1 MNRSQ
6 ASSLSSLVVQAD
18 DTEGV
23 PDLRASDA
31 DREAAVEALSAHA
44 LAGRLTD
51 DELEERVAK
60 AYAAKM
66 LSELAELQVD
76 LPRLAV
82 RPHPPEERR
91 HHRPMM
97 PGTLGFTSRW
107 HSPADAKLTT
117 RELMTFVVP
126 PMERWGYDLTQRWDG
141 RLRFER
147 ETRPIWTIFVAIFL
161 FPFGLLALLY
171 KDRERITIDLDEDE
185 HGTQLVASGVAPL
198 PVRRA
203 FAELED

>member
-1 MNRSQ
+1 
-6 ASSLSSLVVQAD
+6 
-18 DTEGV
+18 V

-31 DREAAVEALSAHA
+31 DREAAVDALRRHA
-44 LAGRLTD
+44 MAGRLTIEEL
-51 DELEERVAK
+51 DERIEK
-60 AYAAKM
+60 AYTAKM

-82 RPHPPEERR
+82 RPHRPADRR
-91 HHRPMM
+91 GKRPWV
-97 PGTLGFTSRW
+97 PGRLAFTTRW
-107 HSPADAKLTT
+107 HSPADAKLTM

-147 ETRPIWTIFVAIFL
+147 ETRPVWTILVAIFL

-171 KDRERITIDLDEDE
+171 KDRERVTIDLDEDE
-185 HGTQLVASGVAPL
+185 HGTQLVATGVAPL

>member
-1 MNRSQ
+1 M
-6 ASSLSSLVVQAD
+6 
-18 DTEGV
+18 
-23 PDLRASDA
+23 
-31 DREAAVEALSAHA
+31 
-44 LAGRLTD
+44 AGRLSV
-51 DELEERVAK
+51 DELDERVEK

-82 RPHPPEERR
+82 RPHPPTEHRR
-91 HHRPMM
+91 RPWM
-97 PGTLGFTSRW
+97 PGRLAFTNRW
-107 HSPADAKLTT
+107 HSPADAKVTM

-126 PMERWGYDLTQRWDG
+126 PMERWGYDLTQRFDG

-147 ETRPIWTIFVAIFL
+147 ETRPVWTILVAVFL
-161 FPFGLLALLY
+161 FPFGLFALLY
-171 KDRERITIDLDEDE
+171 KARERVTIDLDEDE

>member
-1 MNRSQ
+1 
-6 ASSLSSLVVQAD
+6 
-18 DTEGV
+18 V

-31 DREAAVEALSAHA
+31 DREAAVDALRAHA
-44 LAGRLTD
+44 LAGRLTV
-51 DELEERVAK
+51 DELAERVEK

-76 LPRLAV
+76 LPRVAV
-82 RPHPPEERR
+82 RLPEVRR
-91 HHRPMM
+91 RNRPMV
-97 PGTLGFTSRW
+97 PGKLGFTCRW
-107 HSPADAKLTT
+107 HSPADAKLTM

-147 ETRPIWTIFVAIFL
+147 ETRPIWTILVAIFL

-185 HGTQLVASGVAPL
+185 SGGTNLVATGIAPL

>member
-1 MNRSQ
+1 
-6 ASSLSSLVVQAD
+6 
-18 DTEGV
+18 V

-31 DREAAVEALSAHA
+31 DREAAVEALRSHA
-44 LAGRLTD
+44 LAGRLTSE
-51 DELEERVAK
+51 ELEERVEK
-60 AYAAKM
+60 AYGAKM
-66 LSELAELQVD
+66 LSELAALQVD

-82 RPHPPEERR
+82 RPRAPEQRKA
-91 HHRPMM
+91 PWM
-97 PGTLGFTSRW
+97 PGRLAFTCRW
-107 HSPADAKLTT
+107 HSPADPRITM

-147 ETRPIWTIFVAIFL
+147 ETRPIWTILVAVFL
-161 FPFGLLALLY
+161 FPVGLFALLY

-185 HGTQLVASGVAPL
+185 HGTHLVASGVAPL

>member
-1 MNRSQ
+1 
-6 ASSLSSLVVQAD
+6 
-18 DTEGV
+18 V

-31 DREAAVEALSAHA
+31 DREAAADALRRHA
-44 LAGRLTD
+44 ADGRLTV
-51 DELEERVAK
+51 DELDERVEK
-60 AYAAKM
+60 AYGAVM
-66 LSELAELQVD
+66 LSELNSLQVD

-82 RPHPPEERR
+82 RPQRPAGPRR
-91 HHRPMM
+91 RPRV
-97 PGTLGFTSRW
+97 PGRWSFTSRW
-107 HSPADAKLTT
+107 HSPADARLTM

-126 PMERWGYDLTQRWDG
+126 PMERWGYEVTQRWDG

-147 ETRPIWTIFVAIFL
+147 ETRPIWTVLVAVFM
-161 FPFGLLALLY
+161 FPIGLVALVY

-185 HGTQLVASGVAPL
+185 HGTHLVASGIAPL

>member
-1 MNRSQ
+1 
-6 ASSLSSLVVQAD
+6 
-18 DTEGV
+18 V

-31 DREAAVEALSAHA
+31 DREAAVDALRRHA
-44 LAGRLTD
+44 AAGRLD
-51 DELEERVAK
+51 VDELDERVEK

-82 RPHPPEERR
+82 QPEPPEARR
-91 HHRPMM
+91 RSRPMM
-97 PGTLGFTSRW
+97 PGRYGFTNRW
-107 HSPADAKLTT
+107 HSPADARITM

-126 PMERWGYDLTQRWDG
+126 PMERWGYELTQRWDR

-147 ETRPIWTIFVAIFL
+147 ETRPVWTILVAVFL
-161 FPFGLLALLY
+161 FPFGLFALLY
-171 KDRERITIDLDEDE
+171 KDHERITIDLDEDE
-185 HGTQLVASGVAPL
+185 SGTHLVASGIAPL

>member
-1 MNRSQ
+1 
-6 ASSLSSLVVQAD
+6 
-18 DTEGV
+18 V

-31 DREAAVEALSAHA
+31 DRDAAVEALRTHA
-44 LAGRLTD
+44 RAGRLD
-51 DELEERVAK
+51 ADELEERIEK

-66 LSELAELQVD
+66 LSELAALQVD

-82 RPHPPEERR
+82 RPHPPAERR
-91 HHRPMM
+91 HHRPIM

-107 HSPADAKLTT
+107 HSPADSKLTM

-147 ETRPIWTIFVAIFL
+147 KTRPIWTILVAIFL
-161 FPFGLLALLY
+161 FPFGLPALLY
-171 KDRERITIDLDEDE
+171 KDRERITIDLDEDDD
-185 HGTQLVASGVAPL
+185 GTQLVASGVAPL

-203 FAELED
+203 FAGRED

>member
-1 MNRSQ
+1 
-6 ASSLSSLVVQAD
+6 
-18 DTEGV
+18 V

-31 DREAAVEALSAHA
+31 DREAAVAALRSHA
-44 LAGRLTD
+44 EVGRLSV
-51 DELEERVAK
+51 DELDERVEK

-82 RPHPPEERR
+82 RPHPPDDRR
-91 HHRPMM
+91 RNRPMV
-97 PGTLGFTSRW
+97 PGKLGFTCRW
-107 HSPADAKLTT
+107 HSPADAKLTM

-147 ETRPIWTIFVAIFL
+147 ETRPIWTILLAVFL

-185 HGTQLVASGVAPL
+185 HGTNLVASGVAPL

>member
-1 MNRSQ
+1 
-6 ASSLSSLVVQAD
+6 
-18 DTEGV
+18 V

-31 DREAAVEALSAHA
+31 DREAAVDALRRHA
-44 LAGRLTD
+44 AAGRLD
-51 DELEERVAK
+51 VEELDERTEK
-60 AYAAKM
+60 AYSAKM
-66 LSELAELQVD
+66 LSELAALQVD

-82 RPHPPEERR
+82 RPHRPADRR
-91 HHRPMM
+91 RRRPWI
-97 PGTLGFTSRW
+97 PGRFAFTCRW
-107 HSPADAKLTT
+107 HSPADAKLTM

-147 ETRPIWTIFVAIFL
+147 ETRPVWTILVAIFL
-161 FPFGLLALLY
+161 FPFGLFALLY

-185 HGTQLVASGVAPL
+185 SGTQLVATGIAPL

>member
-1 MNRSQ
+1 M
-6 ASSLSSLVVQAD
+6 
-18 DTEGV
+18 

-31 DREAAVEALSAHA
+31 DREAAVEALRHHA
-44 LAGRLTD
+44 VAGRLD
-51 DELEERVAK
+51 SEELEERVEK
-60 AYAAKM
+60 AYAAKL

-82 RPHPPEERR
+82 RPQPPADRPRR
-91 HHRPMM
+91 IPRM
-97 PGTLGFTSRW
+97 PGRLAFTYRW
-107 HSPADAKLTT
+107 HSPADAKVTM

-126 PMERWGYDLTQRWDG
+126 PMERWGYDLTQRFDG

-147 ETRPIWTIFVAIFL
+147 ETRPLWTIPVAILL

-171 KDRERITIDLDEDE
+171 KDRERVTIDLDEGE
-185 HGTQLVASGVAPL
+185 HGTQLVASGVAAL

>member
-1 MNRSQ
+1 
-6 ASSLSSLVVQAD
+6 
-18 DTEGV
+18 V

-31 DREAAVEALSAHA
+31 DREAAVDALRAHA
-44 LAGRLTD
+44 LAGRLTS
-51 DELEERVAK
+51 DELEERVEK

-66 LSELAELQVD
+66 LSELAALQVD

-82 RPHPPEERR
+82 RPHRPPDRPPRR
-91 HHRPMM
+91 PWI
-97 PGTLGFTSRW
+97 PGRLAFTSRW
-107 HSPADAKLTT
+107 HSPADAKVTM

-147 ETRPIWTIFVAIFL
+147 ETRPIWTILVAVLL

-185 HGTQLVASGVAPL
+185 NGTTLVASGIAPL

>member
-1 MNRSQ
+1 M
-6 ASSLSSLVVQAD
+6 
-18 DTEGV
+18 

-31 DREAAVEALSAHA
+31 DREAAVDALRRHA
-44 LAGRLTD
+44 AAGRLD
-51 DELEERVAK
+51 VEELDERVEK

-66 LSELAELQVD
+66 LSELAALQAD

-82 RPHPPEERR
+82 RPARVAPRR
-91 HHRPMM
+91 RPKV
-97 PGTLGFTSRW
+97 PGRWSFTYRW
-107 HSPADAKLTT
+107 HSPADAKLTM

-126 PMERWGYDLTQRWDG
+126 PMERWGYDLTQRFDG

-147 ETRPIWTIFVAIFL
+147 ETRPAWTILVAIFL

-171 KDRERITIDLDEDE
+171 KDRERITVDLDEDE
-185 HGTQLVASGVAPL
+185 HGTHLVATGIAPL

>member
-1 MNRSQ
+1 M
-6 ASSLSSLVVQAD
+6 
-18 DTEGV
+18 

-31 DREAAVEALSAHA
+31 DREAAVDALRRHA
-44 LAGRLTD
+44 AAGRLD
-51 DELEERVAK
+51 VDELDERVEK

-82 RPHPPEERR
+82 QPEPPEARR
-91 HHRPMM
+91 RSRPMM
-97 PGTLGFTSRW
+97 PGRYGFTNRW
-107 HSPADAKLTT
+107 HSPADARITM

-126 PMERWGYDLTQRWDG
+126 PMERWGYDLTQRWDR

-147 ETRPIWTIFVAIFL
+147 ETRPVWTILVAVFL
-161 FPFGLLALLY
+161 FPFGLFALLY
-171 KDRERITIDLDEDE
+171 KDHERITIDLDEDE
-185 HGTQLVASGVAPL
+185 SGTHLVASGIAPL

>member
-1 MNRSQ
+1 
-6 ASSLSSLVVQAD
+6 
-18 DTEGV
+18 V

-31 DREAAVEALSAHA
+31 DREAAVDALRRHA
-44 LAGRLTD
+44 MAGRLTV
-51 DELEERVAK
+51 DELDERVEK

-82 RPHPPEERR
+82 RPHAPAD
-91 HHRPMM
+91 RPRNRPWM
-97 PGTLGFTSRW
+97 PGRLAFTSRW
-107 HSPADAKLTT
+107 HSPADAKVTM

-126 PMERWGYDLTQRWDG
+126 PMERWGYDLTQRFGG

-147 ETRPIWTIFVAIFL
+147 ETRPLWTILVAVFL
-161 FPFGLLALLY
+161 FPFGLFALLY
-171 KDRERITIDLDEDE
+171 KERERVTIDLDEDE

>member
-1 MNRSQ
+1 
-6 ASSLSSLVVQAD
+6 
-18 DTEGV
+18 V

-31 DREAAVEALSAHA
+31 DREAAVDALRSHA
-44 LAGRLTD
+44 LAGRLTAE
-51 DELEERVAK
+51 ELEERVEK

-82 RPHPPEERR
+82 RPHLPADRPR
-91 HHRPMM
+91 HRPRM
-97 PGTLGFTSRW
+97 PGRLGFTYRW
-107 HSPADAKLTT
+107 RSPADAKLTM

-126 PMERWGYDLTQRWDG
+126 PMERWGYDLTQRFDG

-147 ETRPIWTIFVAIFL
+147 ETRPVWTILVAVFL
-161 FPFGLLALLY
+161 FPFGLFALLY
-171 KDRERITIDLDEDE
+171 KDHERVTIDLDEDE
-185 HGTQLVASGVAPL
+185 DGTQLVASGVAPL

>member
-1 MNRSQ
+1 
-6 ASSLSSLVVQAD
+6 
-18 DTEGV
+18 V

-31 DREAAVEALSAHA
+31 DREAAADALRRHA
-44 LAGRLTD
+44 AAGRLTVE
-51 DELEERVAK
+51 ELDERVEK

-66 LSELAELQVD
+66 VSELNALQVD

-82 RPHPPEERR
+82 RPQRPAAKAARR
-91 HHRPMM
+91 PWL
-97 PGTLGFTSRW
+97 PGRWSFTNRW
-107 HSPADAKLTT
+107 HSPADAKLTM
-117 RELMTFVVP
+117 RELMTFVAP
-126 PMERWGYDLTQRWDG
+126 PMERWGYDITQRWDG

-147 ETRPIWTIFVAIFL
+147 ETRPVWTILVAVFL

-185 HGTQLVASGVAPL
+185 HGTHLVATGIAPL

>member
-1 MNRSQ
+1 M
-6 ASSLSSLVVQAD
+6 
-18 DTEGV
+18 

-31 DREAAVEALSAHA
+31 DREAAVDALRRHA
-44 LAGRLTD
+44 MAGRLD
-51 DELEERVAK
+51 VEELDERTEK
-60 AYAAKM
+60 AYGAKM

-82 RPHPPEERR
+82 RPHRQPEQRR
-91 HHRPMM
+91 RRPMV
-97 PGTLGFTSRW
+97 PGKLGFTSRW
-107 HSPADAKLTT
+107 HSPADARITM

-126 PMERWGYDLTQRWDG
+126 PMERWGYVLTQRWDG

-147 ETRPIWTIFVAIFL
+147 ETRPLWTILVAIFL
-161 FPFGLLALLY
+161 FPFGLFALLY

-185 HGTQLVASGVAPL
+185 NGTTLVANGIAPL

>member
-1 MNRSQ
+1 M
-6 ASSLSSLVVQAD
+6 
-18 DTEGV
+18 
-23 PDLRASDA
+23 
-31 DREAAVEALSAHA
+31 
-44 LAGRLTD
+44 AGRLTSE
-51 DELEERVAK
+51 ELEERVEK

-82 RPHPPEERR
+82 RAHPPDERR
-91 HHRPMM
+91 RPRPMV
-97 PGTLGFTSRW
+97 PGRLGFTCRW
-107 HSPADAKLTT
+107 HSPAGAKLTM

-147 ETRPIWTIFVAIFL
+147 ETRPIWTFFVAVLL

-185 HGTQLVASGVAPL
+185 HGTHLVASGVAPL

>member
-1 MNRSQ
+1 
-6 ASSLSSLVVQAD
+6 
-18 DTEGV
+18 V

-31 DREAAVEALSAHA
+31 DREAAVDALRSHA
-44 LAGRLTD
+44 MAGRLTV
-51 DELEERVAK
+51 DELDERVER

-66 LSELAELQVD
+66 LSELAALQAD

-82 RPHPPEERR
+82 RPHRPPDKPRR
-91 HHRPMM
+91 RPKM
-97 PGTLGFTSRW
+97 PGRIGFTNRW
-107 HSPADAKLTT
+107 HSPAGAKLTM

-126 PMERWGYDLTQRWDG
+126 PMERWGYDLTQRFDG

-147 ETRPIWTIFVAIFL
+147 ETRPVWTILVAIFL

-185 HGTQLVASGVAPL
+185 NGTQIVATGIAPL

>member
-1 MNRSQ
+1 
-6 ASSLSSLVVQAD
+6 
-18 DTEGV
+18 V

-31 DREAAVEALSAHA
+31 DREAAVDALRRHA
-44 LAGRLTD
+44 LAGRLTV
-51 DELEERVAK
+51 DELDERVEK

-76 LPRLAV
+76 LPRLVV
-82 RPHPPEERR
+82 RPHPPAEHRR
-91 HHRPMM
+91 RPWM
-97 PGTLGFTSRW
+97 PGRLAFTSRW
-107 HSPADAKLTT
+107 HSPADAKVTM

-126 PMERWGYDLTQRWDG
+126 PMERWGYDLTQRFDG

-147 ETRPIWTIFVAIFL
+147 ETRPVWTILVAVFL

-171 KDRERITIDLDEDE
+171 KERERVTIDLDEDE

>member
-1 MNRSQ
+1 
-6 ASSLSSLVVQAD
+6 
-18 DTEGV
+18 V

-31 DREAAVEALSAHA
+31 DREAAVDALRQHA
-44 LAGRLTD
+44 EAGRLTI
-51 DELEERVAK
+51 DELDERVEK

-66 LSELAELQVD
+66 LSELAALQVD

-82 RPHPPEERR
+82 RPQPVPDR
-91 HHRPMM
+91 HRPRM
-97 PGTLGFTSRW
+97 PGRLPFTCRW
-107 HSPADAKLTT
+107 HSPADAKLTM
-117 RELMTFVVP
+117 RELMTFVAP

-147 ETRPIWTIFVAIFL
+147 ETRPIWTILVAVFL
-161 FPFGLLALLY
+161 FPFGLFALLY

-185 HGTQLVASGVAPL
+185 YGTHLVASGVAPL

>member
-1 MNRSQ
+1 
-6 ASSLSSLVVQAD
+6 
-18 DTEGV
+18 V

-31 DREAAVEALSAHA
+31 DREAAVDALRRHA
-44 LAGRLTD
+44 LAGRLTV
-51 DELEERVAK
+51 DELDERLER

-66 LSELAELQVD
+66 LSELAELQAD

-82 RPHPPEERR
+82 RPQRAPARGR
-91 HHRPMM
+91 RPMV
-97 PGTLGFTSRW
+97 PGRWSFTRRW
-107 HSPADAKLTT
+107 HSPADARLTM

-126 PMERWGYDLTQRWDG
+126 PMERWGYDLTQRFDG

-147 ETRPIWTIFVAIFL
+147 ETRPAWTILVAIFL

-185 HGTQLVASGVAPL
+185 HGTQLVATGIAPL
-198 PVRRA
+198 AVRRA

>member
-1 MNRSQ
+1 MG
-6 ASSLSSLVVQAD
+6 D

-31 DREAAVEALSAHA
+31 DREAAVDALRRHA
-44 LAGRLTD
+44 LAGRLTVE
-51 DELEERVAK
+51 ELDERVEK
-60 AYAAKM
+60 AYAAK
-66 LSELAELQVD
+66 LVRELNELQVD

-82 RPHPPEERR
+82 RPQRSPAAATRR
-91 HHRPMM
+91 PWL
-97 PGTLGFTSRW
+97 PGRWSFTTRW
-107 HSPADAKLTT
+107 HSPADAQLTM

-126 PMERWGYDLTQRWDG
+126 PMERWGYDVTQRWDG

-147 ETRPIWTIFVAIFL
+147 ETRPVWTILVAVFM
-161 FPFGLLALLY
+161 FPIGLLALLY
-171 KDRERITIDLDEDE
+171 KDHERITIDLDEDE
-185 HGTQLVASGVAPL
+185 HGTHLVASGIAPL

>member
-1 MNRSQ
+1 
-6 ASSLSSLVVQAD
+6 
-18 DTEGV
+18 V

-31 DREAAVEALSAHA
+31 DRDAAVDALRRHA
-44 LAGRLTD
+44 LDGRLTV
-51 DELEERVAK
+51 DELDERVEK
-60 AYAAKM
+60 AYAAKT
-66 LSELAELQVD
+66 LKELAELQVD

-82 RPHPPEERR
+82 RPPRPAKRTRR
-91 HHRPMM
+91 PVV
-97 PGTLGFTSRW
+97 PGRWAFTSRW
-107 HSPADAKLTT
+107 TSPADAKLTM
-117 RELMTFVVP
+117 RELMTFVAP
-126 PMERWGYDLTQRWDG
+126 PMERWGYDITQRWDG

-147 ETRPIWTIFVAIFL
+147 ETRPVWTILVAVFL

-185 HGTQLVASGVAPL
+185 HGTHLVATGIAPL

>member
-1 MNRSQ
+1 M
-6 ASSLSSLVVQAD
+6 
-18 DTEGV
+18 

-31 DREAAVEALSAHA
+31 DRDAAVEALRTHA
-44 LAGRLTD
+44 LAGRLD
-51 DELEERVAK
+51 ADELEERIEK

-66 LSELAELQVD
+66 LSELAALQVD

-82 RPHPPEERR
+82 RPSPARS
-91 HHRPMM
+91 RPRPRV
-97 PGTLGFTSRW
+97 PGRMGFTYRW
-107 HSPADAKLTT
+107 RSPTDPNVTM

-126 PMERWGYDLTQRWDG
+126 PMERWGYDLTQRFDG

-147 ETRPIWTIFVAIFL
+147 ETRPLWTFLLAVLL

-171 KDRERITIDLDEDE
+171 KDRERVTIDLDEDE
-185 HGTQLVASGVAPL
+185 ERGTQIVASGVAPL

>member
-1 MNRSQ
+1 
-6 ASSLSSLVVQAD
+6 
-18 DTEGV
+18 V

-31 DREAAVEALSAHA
+31 DRETAVDALRHHA
-44 LAGRLTD
+44 GAGRLTVE
-51 DELEERVAK
+51 ELDERVEK
-60 AYAAKM
+60 AYAAKLM
-66 LSELAELQVD
+66 SELAELQVD

-82 RPHPPEERR
+82 RPQMPAERR
-91 HHRPMM
+91 RRPWF
-97 PGTLGFTSRW
+97 PGRFGFTRRW
-107 HSPADAKLTT
+107 HSPADAKITM

-147 ETRPIWTIFVAIFL
+147 ETRPAWTFLIAIVL
-161 FPFGLLALLY
+161 FPLGLFALLY

-185 HGTQLVASGVAPL
+185 HGTQLVATGVAPL
-198 PVRRA
+198 AVRRA